1 MAGGVAAVTRGQSFL
16 VRLPLSTG
24 DVLWVGEEAVGDV
37 KRRLLG
43 FQAELDRVLFIR
55 DPSPDRSQTTSLR
68 QLSLL
73 WPRWVIIDTWQHYL
87 RLHGITDTAGAGRQ
101 GTLLGEIADLAREFE
116 AAITISHH
124 NQKSASGDA
133 VGAYRDSTAIGA
145 TVDMIV
151 AMSRGARARERRL
164 TPYGRWPQDPLTIE
178 WVSDGTYQIVRDAE
192 VAVESSPASPCPP
205 LTERVLLYLRRLE
218 PQGRWPPARELARAL
233 ESDGRQYG
241 RLRSALDE
249 LRESGLVETGP
260 PPDAAGRRNGY
271 RLTTDGRARAD
282 AVRQA
287 GDSPVAAHGAR
298 DGAERAARD
307 GGGGGSRFRGSGL
320 GMPRKRNAPTVSRDI
335 RELTPQRHE
344 D

>member
-1 MAGGVAAVTRGQSFL
+1 M
-16 VRLPLSTG
+16 
-24 DVLWVGEEAVGDV
+24 

-151 AMSRGARARERRL
+151 AMKSRREGSGATPHAVRTLASGSADHRVGLRRNVPDR
-164 TPYGRWPQDPLTIE
+164 TRCG
-178 WVSDGTYQIVRDAE
+178 G
-192 VAVESSPASPCPP
+192 CG
-205 LTERVLLYLRRLE
+205 RVLAC
-218 PQGRWPPARELARAL
+218 Q
-233 ESDGRQYG
+233 SV
-241 RLRSALDE
+241 S
-249 LRESGLVETGP
+249 T
-260 PPDAAGRRNGY
+260 
-271 RLTTDGRARAD
+271 
-282 AVRQA
+282 
-287 GDSPVAAHGAR
+287 AHGAR
-298 DGAERAARD
+298 AAVSAAPRTAGPVAAGAGTGPCARERWPTVREAAVRARRAAGERARRNRAAAGRSRPAERLSPHD
-307 GGGGGSRFRGSGL
+307 
-320 GMPRKRNAPTVSRDI
+320 
-335 RELTPQRHE
+335 
-344 D
+344 